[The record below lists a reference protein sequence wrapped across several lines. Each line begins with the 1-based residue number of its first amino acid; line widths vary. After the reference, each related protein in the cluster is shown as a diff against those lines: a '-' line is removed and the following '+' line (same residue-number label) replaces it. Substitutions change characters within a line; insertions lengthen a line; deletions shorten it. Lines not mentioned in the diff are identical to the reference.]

1 MKRKRVNE
9 ETLTVRTEY
18 ISPRTT
24 LVWDPETGKGYIEW
38 NVEEVRTVGSELLS
52 SQFLNMFQTQFEEIL
67 TQIFDINDP
76 VLGKKSKISGAG
88 VMKLFKILF
97 DEEWKEFELETGLV
111 LPPQEEPEPST
122 LPPTV

>member
-1 MKRKRVNE
+1 MKRKRVKE
-9 ETLTVRTEY
+9 ETITVRTEY

-24 LVWDPETGKGYIEW
+24 LVWNPETGKGFIEW
-38 NVEEVRTVGSELLS
+38 NVEEIRTTDSEVLS
-52 SQFLNMFQTQFEEIL
+52 SQFFNMFQTQFEEIL
-67 TQIFDINDP
+67 TQIFNINDP
-76 VLGKKSKISGAG
+76 VLGTKTEISGAG

-111 LPPQEEPEPST
+111 VPPQEIPEPST